1 MRTLAVQLLHGFA
14 NVVSQLCRNRI
25 QPAEVDKRSI
35 TRGSP
40 TGGILPTGPGRRQM
54 RYDADIVDRFRSTG
68 DGWQTRMNEALRTFL
83 QEHPLDAQ

>member
-1 MRTLAVQLLHGFA
+1 M
-14 NVVSQLCRNRI
+14 
-25 QPAEVDKRSI
+25 
-35 TRGSP
+35 
-40 TGGILPTGPGRRQM
+40 PTGPGRRQM